1 MFGLYVDLL
10 VNEDDR
16 NYVDGVMLVVGKMFW
31 VMEED
36 GINGVIVVVGSSLV
50 YFFLFL

>member
-1 MFGLYVDLL
+1 MNSVGEIVWVD
-10 VNEDDR
+10 
-16 NYVDGVMLVVGKMFW
+16 K
-31 VMEED
+31 EE